1 MSDTLI
7 VKIGYPV
14 NHLFKVVSGEVLR
27 KGCVSLFHQREK
39 VPPLHVL
46 EHDEENLD
54 AVARWF
60 NHDLPLEIVLKKFD
74 DARVVHRRQERNFI
88 RQHLLELVQAD
99 GRNFVAFDDLD
110 RMKTVCPFVPR
121 QFYP

>member
-7 VKIGYPV
+7 VKVGYPV

-46 EHDEENLD
+46 EHDEKNLD
-54 AVARWF
+54 AVARGF
-60 NHDLPLEIVLKKFD
+60 NHNLALEIVLEKFD

-88 RQHLLELVQAD
+88 RQHLLELVKAD
-99 GRNFVAFDDLD
+99 
-110 RMKTVCPFVPR
+110 
-121 QFYP
+121 